1 MEELAEWRKEIDEV
15 NSGIMDFL
23 ARRTEVVKKI
33 GEYKKE
39 NNLPITDSKREE
51 IVFEKIGKLAEEKGL
66 DKEFVKELFEK
77 IIKQAKKDEE

>member
-23 ARRTEVVKKI
+23 ARRTEFVKKI

-39 NNLPITDSKREE
+39 NNLPITDCKREE
-51 IVFEKIGKLAEEKGL
+51 IVFEKIEKLAEEKGL